1 MLIYLIDAIYRYKTP
16 IKAFFHGRLEVYMEN
31 KEYEEIEKS
40 ADILQKNASNKCN
53 AEIQKAQNYYNGYQQ
68 GIEDLL
74 KCIRRN

>member
-1 MLIYLIDAIYRYKTP
+1 
-16 IKAFFHGRLEVYMEN
+16 MEN
-31 KEYEEIEKS
+31 KEYEELEKS

-74 KCIRRN
+74 KGIRRN